1 MYKGVSMQRTQIY
14 FEESM
19 LEELKQKANS
29 LGISL
34 SAYIR
39 DSLRKNMNDEEQ
51 EPKKLDLSEFA
62 GIWKDKE
69 ITLESIRKVA
79 WE

>member
-1 MYKGVSMQRTQIY
+1 MHRTQIY
-14 FEESM
+14 FEENM

-39 DSLRKNMNDEEQ
+39 DVLRSDLDKKKK
-51 EPKKLDLSEFA
+51 EPQNLDFSKFA
-62 GIWKDKE
+62 GMWKDRE
-69 ITLESIRKVA
+69 ITLEDIRKSA
-79 WE
+79 WK